1 MCRLALFHDSV
12 DDTLN
17 RRFEKVRNIGSAEV
31 STGIVTTR
39 HDEDTP
45 LQLHLAEPN
54 SISLVVVSGRSKLD
68 VLWFI
73 VVPEAEL
80 GGFVEALNDVVQILN
95 ERGAREE
102 F

>member
-1 MCRLALFHDSV
+1 MCRLALFDDSV
-12 DDTLN
+12 DNTLN
-17 RRFEKVRNIGSAEV
+17 RRFEELRNIGSVEA
-31 STGIVTTR
+31 STGIADTR

-45 LQLHLAEPN
+45 LQLQLAEPN

-73 VVPEAEL
+73 DVPEAEL
-80 GGFVEALNDVVQILN
+80 GGFVEATNDVVQVLN
-95 ERGAREE
+95 ERRFREE

>member
-1 MCRLALFHDSV
+1 MCRLALFNDGI

-17 RRFEKVRNIGSAEV
+17 RRFKELRNIGSTGA
-31 STGIVTTR
+31 STGIADGR

-45 LQLHLAEPN
+45 LQLQLAESN

-73 VVPEAEL
+73 DVPEAEL
-80 GGFVEALNDVVQILN
+80 GGFVEASNDMVQILN
-95 ERGAREE
+95 ER
-102 F
+102 